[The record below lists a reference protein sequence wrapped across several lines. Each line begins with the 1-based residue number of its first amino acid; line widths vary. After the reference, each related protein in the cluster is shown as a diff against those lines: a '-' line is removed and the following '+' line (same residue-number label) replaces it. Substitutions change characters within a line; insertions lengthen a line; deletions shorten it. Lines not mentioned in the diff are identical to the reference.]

1 MPTIFFDFDSTVCTK
16 ESLDEVIALALKE
29 YPDKQ
34 DLVEEVEAITCRSM
48 NGELDFKESVKA
60 RFDVCPLNQVHFTLT
75 GERLKHCITPGMKEL
90 FEWLKVHN
98 WNIFVVSGGFL
109 PSILPSV
116 EHLNLRADRVFTN
129 GIRTDKN
136 GDVDS
141 VDTSSLLWT
150 NNGKTDVI
158 NYLKD
163 TNVLTDPLVLVG
175 DGSNDLAAFKAGVV
189 DYFIGF
195 GANVERPVVK
205 AEASAFVTQTED
217 IIPLLEKFLILFPN
231 EPITTKR

>member
-29 YPDKQ
+29 YPDQ
-34 DLVEEVEAITCRSM
+34 QGLVEKVEAITNQGM

-60 RFDVCPLNQVHFTLT
+60 RLEVCPLNRAHFTLT
-75 GERLKHCITPGMKEL
+75 GEHLKHCVTPGFPDLM
-90 FEWLKVHN
+90 EWLKSHD
-98 WNIFVVSGGFL
+98 WDIYIISGGFL
-109 PSILPSV
+109 PSIQSTTEILGIEDSK
-116 EHLNLRADRVFTN
+116 VFAN
-129 GIRTDKN
+129 DIRTDEN
-136 GDVDS
+136 EDVVS

-163 TNVLTDPLVLVG
+163 THQIKSPTVLVG
-175 DGSNDLAAFKAGVV
+175 DGSNDFAAFKAGAV

-195 GANVERPVVK
+195 GANVVRPKVK
-205 AEASAFVTQTED
+205 AEAPAFVTKTEA
-217 IIPLLEKFLILFPN
+217 IIPLLEKIN
-231 EPITTKR
+231 DA